1 MSLNTKKMKTAVV
14 FIMSSL
20 LCYTSLPAHN
30 YRMFDSNFVNDEVPE
45 NMIYD
50 LDVEGV
56 MMDSLMTKS
65 QVIAKFGE
73 PDEYLFYDYDIDGT
87 YEWYHFGENSLLFIN
102 ERLYSFSVSNTEW
115 AILTNHFDVG
125 VKVGDNIAKLSVLAP
140 ETNGESQYTLW
151 CYEDFLMVINV
162 NENDIITNIN
172 FTFRY

>member
-1 MSLNTKKMKTAVV
+1 MKTIISIIVATL
-14 FIMSSL
+14 FGLNITAFNASDFSSYKL
-20 LCYTSLPAHN
+20 T
-30 YRMFDSNFVNDEVPE
+30 DTVPE
-45 NMIYD
+45 NIIYN
-50 LDVEGV
+50 LDIEGV

-87 YEWYHFGENSLLFIN
+87 YEWYHFGEDSLLFIN

-140 ETNGESQYTLW
+140 ETNGEGQYTLW

-162 NENDIITNIN
+162 DENDIITNIN
-172 FTFRY
+172 FTFRN